1 MYIQV
6 IRGKVTSEADASAR
20 LDTWQKELG
29 PGADGF
35 LGTTGGVTDDGT
47 LIQVVRF
54 ESAEA
59 ARRNSERPE
68 QGEWWNE
75 TAKIF
80 TGDVTF
86 YDCPE
91 VDRGLG
97 GGSDTAG
104 FVQVMVSKV
113 TDVPALRA
121 LTQRFTEQMPGLR
134 PDLVGFTDAY
144 TNDGICV
151 TTSYFTSEAEA
162 REGEKKD
169 MPAEGAEL
177 FAQYEGLVSDVEYF
191 DLKNPWFFSA

>member
-6 IRGKVTSEADASAR
+6 IRGKVTSDADARAR
-20 LDTWQKELG
+20 NESWQKELG
-29 PGADGF
+29 PGAEGF

-59 ARRNSERPE
+59 ARRNSDRPE

-75 TAKIF
+75 TSKMF
-80 TGDVTF
+80 TGEVTF
-86 YDCPE
+86 YDCPD
-91 VDRGLG
+91 VDSGLG
-97 GGSDTAG
+97 GGSDNAG

-113 TDVPALRA
+113 TDVPALRKLA
-121 LTQRFTEQMPGLR
+121 DQFMEKVPALR
-134 PDLVGFTDAY
+134 PDLIGFTDAY

-169 MPAEGAEL
+169 MPPEGAEL
-177 FAQYEGLVSDVEYF
+177 FAEYERLVSDVEYF
-191 DLKNPWFFSA
+191 DIKNPWFFSA